1 VFRILGIA
9 AAFGLILATAIPGA
23 LAQDAK
29 EKVPTS
35 MAEIKLSFAP
45 VVRRVTPAV
54 VNIRTRRQIS
64 TADNPLM
71 RDPLYRRFFG
81 PRGNPQTQ
89 RPGALGSGVIVRPNG
104 TIITNNHVIR
114 NAAEIKVVL
123 ADKRE
128 YEAKVVLKDKRTD
141 IAVLKIDAKG
151 ATFPYLKLRDA
162 DELEV
167 GDIVIAVGN
176 PFGVGQTVTMGIVSA
191 LARTTIGITD
201 YRFFI
206 QTDAAINPGNSGGP
220 LVTLDG
226 RVVGINTAIFS
237 RSGGSVGIGFA
248 IPSNMVKAVLRGAE
262 HGGKLHR
269 PWLGIAGQA
278 VTADIA
284 KSLKLKSVAGVLLVK
299 IMPNSPA
306 AEAGLK
312 QRDVVTAID
321 GREVAD
327 IQALRF
333 RLATLP
339 IGGKVKLTII
349 RKGKELTVPVSLRA
363 APEVPPRNLT
373 YLKGRQPLSGAQ
385 VGNLSPAY
393 AEELGIRRTSGVI
406 IARLRNNAIAT
417 YMGFR
422 PGDIILAVNGRR
434 IRTIK
439 ELSAAL
445 SQPQYG
451 TWQFVIERNGRRYQF
466 TRGL

>member
-1 VFRILGIA
+1 MFRTLGTI
-9 AAFGLILATAIPGA
+9 AAFGLTLATAVSGA
-23 LAQDAK
+23 SAQDAK
-29 EKVPTS
+29 DKVPTS
-35 MAEIKLSFAP
+35 MAQIKLSFAP

-81 PRGNPQTQ
+81 PRGNPQAQ

-104 TIITNNHVIR
+104 LIITNNHVIK
-114 NAAEIKVVL
+114 NAAEIKVLL

-141 IAVLKIDAKG
+141 IAVLKIDTKG
-151 ATFPYLKLRDA
+151 ETLPYLKLRDA
-162 DELEV
+162 DELQV

-226 RVVGINTAIFS
+226 RVVGINTAIYS
-237 RSGGSVGIGFA
+237 RNGGSVGIGFA
-248 IPSNMVKAVLRGAE
+248 IPSNMVHAVLRAAE

-284 KSLKLKSVAGVLLVK
+284 KSLELKRIAGVLLVQ
-299 IMPNSPA
+299 ILPNSPA
-306 AEAGLK
+306 AKSGLK
-312 QRDVVTAID
+312 QRDVITAID
-321 GREVAD
+321 GREVGD
-327 IQALRF
+327 MQALRF
-333 RLATLP
+333 RLATMP
-339 IGGKVKLTII
+339 IGGSIKLTVVRAGKQLTI
-349 RKGKELTVPVSLRA
+349 RVPLRA
-363 APEVPPRNLT
+363 APEIPPRNLT
-373 YLKGRQPLSGAQ
+373 YLTGRQPLSGAQ

-393 AEELGIRRTSGVI
+393 AEELSINRTSGVI
-406 IARLRNNAIAT
+406 IVRLRNESTAG

-422 PGDIILAVNGRR
+422 PGDIILGVNGKRVK
-434 IRTIK
+434 TIK
-439 ELSAAL
+439 ELVAAL
-445 SQPQYG
+445 KNPEYG
-451 TWQFVIERNGRRYQF
+451 TWRFVMERGGRRYEF